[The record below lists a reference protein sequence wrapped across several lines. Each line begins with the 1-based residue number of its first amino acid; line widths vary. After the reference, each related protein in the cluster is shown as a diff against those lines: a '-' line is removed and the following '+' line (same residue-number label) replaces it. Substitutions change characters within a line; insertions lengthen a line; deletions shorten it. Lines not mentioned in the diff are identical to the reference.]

1 WQQIFSYLSTSLDI
15 KAVSLTCTC
24 FRQLA
29 QPLLFSKIS
38 TYPAPPAF
46 ALHGFQT
53 NNFFLS
59 PLIAPAVREC
69 LIHSPLAE
77 DDGLPTDLQMDAIFD
92 CLHKLPNLKVLGC
105 QSVRLTSRRLEA
117 LHALTLTTVT
127 LESCLSDLT
136 DSTHHPALPLSSVTF
151 KYHDS
156 SSRDAILAPLFSLF
170 LSPCHLQRLSAT
182 SPEILSGI
190 TLRRPF
196 TRLLQLE
203 LPADC
208 LADFESFVAAL
219 SHFPNLERITLTT
232 NPDGRPPPRATALS
246 ALPTSLLPHLNFYRG
261 PHNYAGVFAC
271 TGHMD
276 TLELTLPAKA
286 HRLLHTLSHLP
297 PETHH
302 TLDFL
307 SFRLAGPVPT
317 SLLESPSHLHALL
330 ACTAPRPHIRSFRIR
345 VEGRGRDNPWIPPM
359 EEAADAVD
367 CFKRIRAEVERVY
380 PGLGS
385 LKLLYGVEGGAVVW
399 RRDGATGKLVQ
410 AAILQ

>member
-1 WQQIFSYLSTSLDI
+1 
-15 KAVSLTCTC
+15 
-24 FRQLA
+24 
-29 QPLLFSKIS
+29 
-38 TYPAPPAF
+38 
-46 ALHGFQT
+46 
-53 NNFFLS
+53 
-59 PLIAPAVREC
+59 
-69 LIHSPLAE
+69 LAE
-77 DDGLPTDLQMDAIFD
+77 DDGLSTDLLMDAIFD
-92 CLHKLPNLKVLGC
+92 SLRKLPNLKVLGC
-105 QSVRLTSRRLEA
+105 QSVRLTSKRLEV

-136 DSTHHPALPLSSVTF
+136 DFTHHPALPLSSVTF

-170 LSPCHLQRLSAT
+170 LSSCHLQRLSAT
-182 SPEILSGI
+182 SREILSAI

-232 NPDGRPPPRATALS
+232 NPDGRPPPHATALS
-246 ALPTSLLPHLNFYRG
+246 VLPTSLLPHLNFYRG

-302 TLDFL
+302 ALDFL

-317 SLLESPSHLHALL
+317 SLLESVHTLLPALRTLGINDPAVQPSHLHALL

-367 CFKRIRAEVERVY
+367 CFKKIRAEVERVY